1 MTQPPPPP
9 PNQPPDPQGG
19 FGAPTPPQ
27 QEPGYGYPQQPG
39 PGYGYPQ
46 QQQQPADQGYGHPQ
60 QPPYGYPGQPRPPQ
74 PDQGYGHPTQPQQP
88 QAPYGYPTQPQQPQY
103 GGYQQPA
110 PPAPGGGRKL
120 SAQLQIVIAA
130 AVAIALIVGFG
141 IWYANSGDGPE
152 EAKGPDGTTQ
162 GSTAGGDTGGKGGGG
177 GGGKEKAPADT
188 GAKVAYTV
196 AQPKVPDVTDV
207 SGSWITDKAFVKPGL
222 NSLVAYDLDKGG
234 VLWTLPL
241 TGQVCG
247 ASRHVSADNK
257 VPILFEAAKRVAPR
271 YFQQCTQVGVVDLN
285 TGKLVWSDAVSIGD
299 DKARFSEVTLSGT
312 TVAAGGTDGGA
323 AFDLAGG
330 TPRWKPKVEDDHC
343 YDLGYGGGE
352 GLVAVRKCGTY
363 DNPSVLVQNR
373 TFTINETQ
381 ENPPSWGLDRV
392 DQADTVGD
400 RKYTYP
406 DAAGE
411 GVTAYVIDT
420 GVRVS
425 HGDFGGRASDGFD
438 AVDNDDTAQDG
449 NGHGT
454 HVAGTIAGTTHGVA
468 KKAKIVAV
476 RVLDDNGSGTTEQV
490 IAGIDWVTQNHRGP
504 SVANMS
510 LGGSADPALDEAVKK
525 AIASGVTFGV
535 AAGNESSDAG
545 QGSPSRVPEAIT
557 VASSTK
563 DDQQSSFSNF
573 GSVVDIYAPGSD
585 ITSAWNDSDTGTK
598 TISGTSMATP
608 HVVGAAAVY
617 LAGHPDATPAQV
629 AEALTG
635 GATADKIGNASPGT
649 ANKLLK
655 IVE

>member
-1 MTQPPPPP
+1 MATHQ
-9 PNQPPDPQGG
+9 
-19 FGAPTPPQ
+19 
-27 QEPGYGYPQQPG
+27 
-39 PGYGYPQ
+39 
-46 QQQQPADQGYGHPQ
+46 
-60 QPPYGYPGQPRPPQ
+60 RV
-74 PDQGYGHPTQPQQP
+74 
-88 QAPYGYPTQPQQPQY
+88 
-103 GGYQQPA
+103 
-110 PPAPGGGRKL
+110 RKFR
-120 SAQLQIVIAA
+120 IVAVATAIAA
-130 AVAIALIVGFG
+130 AAGVTVAT
-141 IWYANSGDGPE
+141 GPF
-152 EAKGPDGTTQ
+152 
-162 GSTAGGDTGGKGGGG
+162 AGA
-177 GGGKEKAPADT
+177 APAPAEGT
-188 GAKVAYTV
+188 VYGLGAENAVA
-196 AQPKVPDVTDV
+196 
-207 SGSWITDKAFVKPGL
+207 GSYVVLLDETTDKAGKTELAKEYGGTL
-222 NSLVAYDLDKGG
+222 RRSYDSRVNGFSVND
-234 VLWTLPL
+234 L
-241 TGQVCG
+241 T
-247 ASRHVSADNK
+247 
-257 VPILFEAAKRVAPR
+257 ETEAKRLAADPAVA
-271 YFQQCTQVGVVDLN
+271 
-285 TGKLVWSDAVSIGD
+285 
-299 DKARFSEVTLSGT
+299 
-312 TVAAGGTDGGA
+312 
-323 AFDLAGG
+323 
-330 TPRWKPKVEDDHC
+330 KV
-343 YDLGYGGGE
+343 
-352 GLVAVRKCGTY
+352 
-363 DNPSVLVQNR
+363 VQNR

-381 ENPPSWGLDRV
+381 ANPPSWGLDRV
-392 DQADTVGD
+392 DQADTAGD
-400 RKYTYP
+400 QKYTYP

-425 HGDFGGRASDGFD
+425 HGDFGGRATDGFD

-454 HVAGTIAGTTHGVA
+454 HVAGTIAGTAHGVA

-490 IAGIDWVTQNHRGP
+490 IAGIDWVTENHQGP

-617 LAGHPDATPAQV
+617 LGGHPDATPAQV
-629 AEALTG
+629 AEALVG